1 MWLLKQDISFA
12 RVLVV
17 LCIYI
22 LLIINIYVFLMV
34 FISGFPT
41 CC

>member
-22 LLIINIYVFLMV
+22 LIINIYVFLMV